1 MKKKWKNEKWKKL
14 KRRKIKKKIVQYIF
28 ITKLCFP
35 LSPSPHSHLLLSPPP
50 SIPTPTILFPSVSL
64 WLHSSQSHT
73 PPINSKSQHLPSH
86 LIPSPLPT
94 STPYPSHI
102 ICSINIPSLSISPS
116 LIPPI
121 FDSPQLHTSH
131 PTALSTVFPNLIF
144 HF

>member
-1 MKKKWKNEKWKKL
+1 MKKKL

-73 PPINSKSQHLPSH
+73 PPINSKSQHFPSH

-102 ICSINIPSLSISPS
+102 IRSINIPSLSISPPI
-116 LIPPI
+116 IPPI

-131 PTALSTVFPNLIF
+131 PTALSTVFPYIIF

>member
-1 MKKKWKNEKWKKL
+1 MKKKL

-64 WLHSSQSHT
+64 CLHSSQSHT
-73 PPINSKSQHLPSH
+73 PLINSKSQHFPSH

-102 ICSINIPSLSISPS
+102 IRSINIPSLSISPS
-116 LIPPI
+116 IIPPTLN
-121 FDSPQLHTSH
+121 FNSPKLHTSH
-131 PTALSTVFPNLIF
+131 PTALSPVFPLLIF